1 MNPSKLLRIA
11 VITEIA
17 LIPVGVAISFWADSF
32 LPGDVLTLEENQK
45 VAFTDIETIGLGM
58 IAFMT
63 AALAIFGAW
72 IASIIGLLKLR
83 RWGAWLYLVTT
94 FLALPIYFMT
104 GFDVRH
110 PVDQVFD
117 DIYRFIPGFIIGLA
131 FFSGAIP
138 KRDSEQVMRCNRR

>member
-1 MNPSKLLRIA
+1 MHPSKLLRIA
-11 VITEIA
+11 IIAEIA
-17 LIPVGVAISFWADSF
+17 LIPVGAAVSFWADSF
-32 LPGDVLTLEENQK
+32 LPSDVLTLEENQK
-45 VAFTDIETIGLGM
+45 IAFTDIETIGPGM
-58 IAFMT
+58 IVFMV
-63 AALAIFGAW
+63 AAPAMFGAW

-117 DIYRFIPGFIIGLA
+117 DIYRFITGFIIGLA

-138 KRDSEQVMRCNRR
+138 KKDSEQAAT